1 MYILAE
7 WYTEYVGMNGSAK
20 IQNHYLAKLQAG
32 YKMKSNSEKQLLQIS
47 ARTKESEVWQPAQH
61 EFSNVNRA

>member
-7 WYTEYVGMNGSAK
+7 RYTEYVGMNGSAK
-20 IQNHYLAKLQAG
+20 IQNHYLAKIQAG

-47 ARTKESEVWQPAQH
+47 ACTKESEV
-61 EFSNVNRA
+61 